1 MKRAERAQSAAVV
14 TAQANSD
21 TANAAFTL
29 AQLAF
34 DASSPD
40 DYEPALQALSD
51 TYLAVFVADDA
62 LVDAKAILVLV

>member
-1 MKRAERAQSAAVV
+1 LKRAERAQSAAVV

-21 TANAAFTL
+21 TANAAFIL

-34 DASSPD
+34 DASTPD

-51 TYLAVFVADDA
+51 T
-62 LVDAKAILVLV
+62 